1 MRKQVI
7 LIGLIMLLGLSACSM
22 PKLVKIDP
30 TATPK
35 PSLPTEVPTENPTP
49 TAEPAATLIP
59 EPTAEPTSP
68 AESSG
73 IPEDLAGHVTRGML
87 LLDET
92 FDRRGS
98 WTISSGSEF
107 GSEIV
112 DGTYQ
117 IYMDKPQWMV
127 WAESGKI
134 STDDVIVD
142 LDVKL
147 ADGASENNQG
157 LMCRYTDDQNFYA
170 MTIGNDGWVEILK
183 VFNGEQIQLFG
194 EFFTSEI
201 DPVSNHLQG
210 FCIGERLLFYANG
223 ALLADVNDSD
233 LQFGDVGVIIGSF
246 DDPKVTI
253 RFDNLV
259 VSEALEKV
267 NLLGDALA
275 SVQEDLGINLETDW
289 KQEFSD
295 SFEDPSAGTWDLI
308 SGGPVLSEYRND
320 RFAFEITKSDITAFS
335 VTNALWLRNVV
346 LDTEAYRM
354 DDSSENDMGFIC
366 RYQDSDNFYS
376 LSFGNDNY
384 VTIYKTINGEWIS
397 LFNEFV
403 DYDLSDAHNRITAA
417 CIDTSLALYANGHL
431 LARAFDSELQEG
443 DVGFLVGTYDDTSFS
458 VEFDDF
464 IVFTPK

>member
-1 MRKQVI
+1 MRKKVI

-22 PKLVKIDP
+22 PKLVKVDP

-35 PSLPTEVPTENPTP
+35 PSLPIEVPTEMPT
-49 TAEPAATLIP
+49 ISS
-59 EPTAEPTSP
+59 EPTSGLSP

-73 IPEDLAGHVTRGML
+73 IPEDLVDYVTRGAL
-87 LLDET
+87 LLDEP

-98 WTISSGSEF
+98 WTISSDSEF

-117 IYMDKPQWMV
+117 MYMDKPQWMA
-127 WAESGKI
+127 WAESGKV

-142 LDVKL
+142 LDVML

-157 LMCRYTDDQNFYA
+157 LMCRYADDQNFYA

-183 VFNGEQIQLFG
+183 VFNGEQTQLFG
-194 EFFTSEI
+194 EFFTSQI

-210 FCIGERLLFYANG
+210 FCIGDRLIFYANG
-223 ALLADVNDSD
+223 TLLADINDSD

-246 DDPKVTI
+246 DDPQVTI

-267 NLLGDALA
+267 NFLDNTLA
-275 SVQEDLGINLETDW
+275 SIQEDLGVNLNKDW

-295 SFEDPSAGTWDLI
+295 SFEDPSEGTWDLI
-308 SGGPVLSEYRND
+308 NDSAVFSEYRNN
-320 RFAFEITKSDITAFS
+320 RFAFDISKSDITAFS
-335 VTNALWLRNVV
+335 VSNAMWLRNVI

-354 DDSSENDMGFIC
+354 DDSSENDMGLIC
-366 RYQDSDNFYS
+366 RFQDSKNFYS

-384 VTIYKTINGEWIS
+384 VTIYKTIDGEWIS

-403 DYDLSDAHNRITAA
+403 DYDLSDSHNRITAA
-417 CIDTSLALYANGHL
+417 CIDMSLSLYANGHL
-431 LARAFDSELQEG
+431 LARVFDSDLQEG